1 MIKPIPVILDTDIG
15 SDIDDTWALAMLLK
29 SPELDLKLITTEQ
42 DDTIY
47 KAKLCAKMCEIAGRS
62 DIPIGIGTFT
72 SAQDSNI
79 ADWVKDYDLDS
90 YPNLHRDGV
99 QTLIDTILASDEKII
114 ILAIG
119 PVKTLADAVTKCP
132 EITKKSRIIGLHGN
146 IYNGALRGMNWYP
159 PLGRESNI
167 WSDLESYRIVFEQSD
182 WEIEMVPLDLS
193 GNIRLTPE
201 MYSKVESMRDS
212 DPLINA
218 LMENCEIWYKTIKYD
233 FQGTSSCLFDTV
245 GVYAAITHENLIYER
260 LPIYA
265 NDGCITLID
274 PMRGKMMDVGL
285 YWKDINKFYKFLVS
299 RLCGEI

>member
-47 KAKLCAKMCEIAGRS
+47 KAKLCAKMCEVAGRS

-79 ADWVKDYDLDS
+79 ADWVEDYDLES
-90 YPNLHRDGV
+90 YPNLLKDGV
-99 QTLIDTILASDEKII
+99 QALIDTILASDEII
-114 ILAIG
+114 TIIAIG

-167 WSDLESYRIVFEQSD
+167 WSDLASYRIAFEESD
-182 WEIEMVPLDLS
+182 WEIEMIPLDLT
-193 GNIRLTPE
+193 GDIRLGPD
-201 MYSKVESMRDS
+201 MYSKVEAMRES

-218 LMENCEIWYKTIKYD
+218 LMESCEIWYKNIHYNFD
-233 FQGTSSCLFDTV
+233 GTSSCLFDTV
-245 GVYAAITHENLIYER
+245 GIYAAITRDNLIYER
-260 LPIYA
+260 LPVYA
-265 NDGCITLID
+265 NDDSITLID

-285 YWKDINKFYKFLVS
+285 YWKDKEKFYKFLVA